1 MPGGLVATLP
11 KELISA
17 GIAGVGAYLPNNIV
31 TNEDLEKTVD
41 TSTEWIISRSGI
53 RERRIAPATMASS
66 DFAVAAAG
74 KAIADAGIAGEE
86 IDLVIVATNTPD
98 MVFPATAC
106 LVQER
111 IGAKK
116 AGAFDLAAG
125 CSGFMYALVVASQ
138 FVSTGSY
145 KNVLA
150 IGAENLSKIIDWQD
164 RKTCVLFGDG
174 AGAAVVRPAEPGS
187 GILAYKLYADGSG
200 GKHLNLPAGGSR
212 MPATH
217 ETVDNKLHYIHMSG
231 RDIFRFAVR
240 ATARSAAEVLDMAG
254 VKVSDVDYFIPHQ
267 ANVRII
273 EAAAKR
279 LGLPAEK
286 VLSNVD
292 RYGNTST
299 ASIPIVLAEAV
310 QSGRIKKGNHI
321 LMVGFGA
328 GLTWAAAVLKW

>member
-1 MPGGLVATLP
+1 MPNEMINT
-11 KELISA
+11 
-17 GIAGVGAYLPNNIV
+17 GIAGVGAYVPDRVV
-31 TNEDLEKTVD
+31 TNAELEKIVD
-41 TSTEWIISRSGI
+41 TSNEWIVSRSGI
-53 RERRIAPATMASS
+53 RERRIAPPEMATS
-66 DFAVAAAG
+66 DFAEIAARQ
-74 KAIADAGIAGEE
+74 AIAGAGITAEE

-106 LVQER
+106 LVQDR

-125 CSGFMYALVVASQ
+125 CSGFMYALIAGSQ
-138 FVSTGSY
+138 FVATGACR
-145 KNVLA
+145 NVLV
-150 IGAENLSKIIDWQD
+150 IGAENLSKILNWKD

-174 AGAAVVRPAEPGS
+174 AGAVVLNQAAPGS
-187 GILAYKLYADGSG
+187 GILSQKLWADGSG
-200 GKHLNLPAGGSR
+200 GQSLKLPAGGSR
-212 MPATH
+212 LPASH
-217 ETVDNKLHYIHMSG
+217 ETVDKNLHYIHMRG

-240 ATARSAAEVLDMAG
+240 ATGKAAAEVLAAAG
-254 VKVSDVDYFIPHQ
+254 LKVSDVDHFIPHQ

-279 LGLPAEK
+279 LKLPREK
-286 VLSNVD
+286 VLVNVD

-299 ASIPIVLAEAV
+299 ASMPIALAEAV
-310 QSGRIKKGNHI
+310 REGRIKKGDCI

>member
-1 MPGGLVATLP
+1 MALLP
-11 KELISA
+11 RELCNA
-17 GIAGVGAYLPNNIV
+17 GIRGVGAYVPDNVV
-31 TNEDLEKTVD
+31 TNEDLEKIVD
-41 TSTEWIISRSGI
+41 TSNEWIVSRSGI
-53 RERRIAPATMASS
+53 RERRIAPSEMASS
-66 DFAVAAAG
+66 DFAVIAANE
-74 KAIADAGIAGEE
+74 AIAGAGITAAE

-125 CSGFMYALVVASQ
+125 CSGFMYALIVGSQ
-138 FVSTGSY
+138 FISTGAY
-145 KNVLA
+145 RNVLV
-150 IGAENLSKIIDWQD
+150 IGTENLSKIVNWQD

-174 AGAAVVRPAEPGS
+174 AGAVVLQQTEAGM
-187 GILAYKLYADGSG
+187 GILSYNLYADGSG
-200 GKHLNLPAGGSR
+200 GKYLNLPAGGSR
-212 MPATH
+212 MPASH
-217 ETVDNKLHYIHMSG
+217 DTVDGNLHYIHMKG

-240 ATARSAAEVLDMAG
+240 ATAGAAAQALDAAG
-254 VKVSDVDYFIPHQ
+254 IKVSDVDCFIPHQ

-279 LGLPAEK
+279 LKLPPER
-286 VLSNVD
+286 VLINVD

-299 ASIPIVLAEAV
+299 ASIPIALTEAV
-310 QSGRIKKGNHI
+310 RTGRIKKGDYI

>member
-1 MPGGLVATLP
+1 MALLP
-11 KELISA
+11 ERLINT
-17 GIAGVGAYLPNNIV
+17 GIAGVGAYVPDQII
-31 TNEDLEKTVD
+31 TNADLEKIVD
-41 TSTEWIISRSGI
+41 TSDEWIISRSGI
-53 RERRIAPATMASS
+53 KERRIAPPEMATS
-66 DFAVAAAG
+66 DFAVIAANQ
-74 KAIADAGIAGEE
+74 AIAGAGITAEE

-106 LVQER
+106 LVQDR

-125 CSGFMYALVVASQ
+125 CSGFMYAMIVGSQ
-138 FVSTGSY
+138 FVAAGSCR
-145 KNVLA
+145 NVLV
-150 IGAENLSKIIDWQD
+150 IGAENLSKIINWKD

-174 AGAAVVRPAEPGS
+174 AGAVVLSRTAPGS
-187 GILAYKLYADGSG
+187 GLLSYKMWADGSG
-200 GKHLNLPAGGSR
+200 GQSLMLPAGGSR
-212 MPATH
+212 NPASF
-217 ETVDNKLHYIHMSG
+217 ETVSNNMHYIHMRG

-240 ATARSAAEVLDMAG
+240 ATGKAAAEVLGAAG
-254 VKVSDVDYFIPHQ
+254 IKVSDVDHFIPHQ

-279 LGLPAEK
+279 LRLPLEK
-286 VLSNVD
+286 VLVNVN

-299 ASIPIVLAEAV
+299 ASIPIALAEAV
-310 QSGRIKKGNHI
+310 REGRIKKGDHI

>member
-1 MPGGLVATLP
+1 MATVP

-17 GIAGVGAYLPNNIV
+17 GIAGVGVYLPNNIV

-66 DFAVAAAG
+66 DFAVAAARG
-74 KAIADAGIAGEE
+74 AIAGAGITAEE

-125 CSGFMYALVVASQ
+125 CSGFMYALVVAGQ

-145 KNVLA
+145 KNVLVV
-150 IGAENLSKIIDWQD
+150 GSENLSKIVNWQD

-187 GILAYKLYADGSG
+187 GILACKLYADGSG

-217 ETVDNKLHYIHMSG
+217 ETVDHKLHYIHMSG

-240 ATARSAAEVLDMAG
+240 ATARSAEEVLDMAG
-254 VKVSDVDYFIPHQ
+254 MKVSDVDYFIPHQ

-286 VLSNVD
+286 VLINVD